1 MGASMHNSNQSFY
14 DFGYTFLGPLLGTFI
29 QRFDADYP
37 NSTPV
42 CLARE
47 GWAFERILR
56 RVQSAKLIKN
66 LNTPV
71 YLRVS
76 RSLLYRF
83 FMGDPDCWPYLLTK
97 KFEGTILQFLI
108 NRIGMTRDEA
118 EGIIDKT
125 ILNTKIELPN
135 DCDFLQSVLLKHE
148 SFLKN
153 YTKLTRDAFIDYV
166 NFLQLTDPSRDI
178 TFLDVGYSG
187 TIQMLLTSVL
197 QRDTKG
203 FYFVTCV
210 PEQNT
215 IDTFN
220 VNIKGAFLQN
230 VKWGHGNLLLDRSLV
245 LESILTAPHG
255 QVRDIRKRENGGF
268 EFFYGREALPQTHSQ
283 DLTAII
289 DGAEE
294 CVVDN
299 IQNNVSYSDSEISEI
314 YRAFVTPLSAIPED
328 VSYLFTLDDDF
339 SGNGLLKP
347 TQLFGL

>member
-1 MGASMHNSNQSFY
+1 MHNSNQSLY

-29 QRFDADYP
+29 QRFDAEYP
-37 NSTPV
+37 ESTPV

-47 GWAFERILR
+47 GWAFDRILR
-56 RVQSAKLIKN
+56 RVQNARLIKN

-71 YLRVS
+71 YFRVS
-76 RSLLYRF
+76 RSLLCRF
-83 FMGDPDCWPYLLTK
+83 FIGVPDFWSYLLK
-97 KFEGTILQFLI
+97 KNFKGTILQFLI
-108 NRIGMTRDEA
+108 NRVGMTRDEA
-118 EGIIDKT
+118 EGAIDEDVLQR
-125 ILNTKIELPN
+125 IIELPV
-135 DCDFLQSVLLKHE
+135 DCNYLENILFSHRDF
-148 SFLKN
+148 FRN
-153 YTKLTRDAFIDYV
+153 YARSTQEAFVSYV
-166 NFLQLTDPSRDI
+166 NSLQFMDPSQDF

-210 PEQNT
+210 PEQNK
-215 IDTFN
+215 IDKFN

-230 VKWGHGNLLLDRSLV
+230 VEWNDGNLLLDRSLV

-255 QVRDIRKRENGGF
+255 QVRDIRKQEDGGF

-289 DGAEE
+289 DGAAE
-294 CVVDN
+294 CVMDN

-314 YRAFVTPLSAIPED
+314 YKAFVTPISAIPED
-328 VSYLFTLDDDF
+328 VSHLFSLDDDF
-339 SGNGLLKP
+339 SGNGLLQS